1 VYDRPFEESLKNEMQ
16 VMDDKLKGMAERLNM
31 SEDRPRLAG
40 DKQRAK
46 KYLLQSLSK
55 DFCFHKGFLT
65 MMGKYDKSIEA
76 EEEKRKRGKL
86 RLKFEKSRKIFQH
99 YQADITQ

>member
-1 VYDRPFEESLKNEMQ
+1 ME
-16 VMDDKLKGMAERLNM
+16 DKLKGLSDRLRFD
-31 SEDRPRLAG
+31 EDRPRLAG

-65 MMGKYDKSIEA
+65 MMGKYDKSVEA
-76 EEEKRKRGKL
+76 E
-86 RLKFEKSRKIFQH
+86 
-99 YQADITQ
+99 